1 MLSSLNRRNPFT
13 IPAATAC
20 AWILVGTTPTAVYA
34 QQRPAAAEDGV
45 YTDGQAARGQDIY
58 KQRCA
63 SCHGAVLQGGAAPP
77 LAGDGFID
85 LWGGPLSDL
94 ANKIR
99 NTMPANEPG
108 TLTPQQSTDIVAYVL
123 KVGKFPAGKTELAA
137 NQEVLKTVALSRART
152 PSTAPPAKTGT
163 GQAPTFPPVGNMA
176 AVMRGMLFPTS
187 NLIFNV
193 QTNDPGAPLPTRAPD
208 SPPSAGFSWV
218 DWGASIYSPWEL
230 VDYAA
235 IAVAESAPLMLTPGR
250 RCENGRPVPVDRP
263 DWIKFSLELA
273 DAGRAAY
280 KASQSRNQEA
290 VSEAT
295 NQLSDSCANCHRAYR
310 DTPRGPEVNVADPSN
325 KAARCL
331 PRTP

>member
-1 MLSSLNRRNPFT
+1 MFSSLNRQRFFT
-13 IPAATAC
+13 ISAAGAC
-20 AWILVGTTPTAVYA
+20 AWMLAGTPLTAVYA

-45 YTDGQAARGQDIY
+45 YTDSQAARGQDIY
-58 KQRCA
+58 KLRCA
-63 SCHGAVLQGGAAPP
+63 GCHGVALQGGAAPP
-77 LAGDGFID
+77 LAGDGFVD

-99 NTMPANEPG
+99 NTMPANEAG
-108 TLTPQQSTDIVAYVL
+108 TLTPQQSADIVAYLL
-123 KVGKFPAGKTELAA
+123 KVGKFPAGKTELVA
-137 NQEVLKTVALSRART
+137 NEETLKAVAMTRSQK
-152 PSTAPPAKTGT
+152 PPALQGKTGT
-163 GQAPTFPPVGNMA
+163 AQAPTFPPAGNLA

-193 QTNDPGAPLPTRAPD
+193 QTNDPGAPLPARASG
-208 SPPSAGFSWV
+208 SPPAGGFSWV
-218 DWGASIYSPWEL
+218 DWGAGIYSPWEL

-263 DWIKFSLELA
+263 DWIKYSLELA
-273 DAGRAAY
+273 EAGRAAY

-310 DTPRGPEVNVADPSN
+310 DTPRGREVNVADPSN